1 MFHAT
6 YNWGE
11 SPPPVSLV
19 SSVGGLVGKWLGH
32 KGKMLRTTTLMGMA
46 CGFAAF
52 FGAPLGGS
60 MFALEVLHRVGME
73 YYESATY
80 AVLAGTLCW

>member
-1 MFHAT
+1 MALRPT
-6 YNWGE
+6 IWCD
-11 SPPPVSLV
+11 SPLPVSLV